1 MRRGLPF
8 DATYRGRRHA
18 PIGGNVGWPAIAC
31 DRSPASNNAPKAR
44 VLERHASVSVV
55 GGMGGSVG
63 YMGSLTRLGC
73 TVPTKLISVST

>member
-1 MRRGLPF
+1 MGRGLPF
-8 DATYRGRRHA
+8 GATGPGRRLA
-18 PIGGNVGWPAIAC
+18 PIGGIAGWPAITC
-31 DRSPASNNAPKAR
+31 DRWPASNNAPKAC